1 MEIKNSENRKMNG
14 WYRTE
19 KRMEIEKKEKLLR
32 NSLEIYIQEIKIM
45 Y

>member
-1 MEIKNSENRKMNG
+1 MEMKNSEKRKMNG

-19 KRMEIEKKEKLLR
+19 KRMEMGKKRKLLR
-32 NSLEIYIQEIKIM
+32 NCPEIFIQAIKTM